1 MIYTKRIESIDGV
14 LNRTLVA
21 QEIVKELG
29 SIGAISST
37 NSDLVEAISTYVQ
50 NFLVSTFS
58 LVELMSVEA
67 RDIVCRV
74 YDEVVTDFAES
85 HTELS
90 DKYGVDTIKDF
101 FTENTYN
108 LTDLFEMV
116 FVNCEDTEH
125 DFCDYVGYYVG
136 NEDDEEDDTQ
146 SKGNDFDFNVQI
158 SFEINCDESD
168 DADFVETELNKRI
181 GKNAAYKWRAAKISA
196 FACIYNNVKY
206 MGVMTLKIHGNSTY
220 TEETIKS
227 AIYNRL
233 GANAKRLAWN
243 EFVIIDLHFIY

>member
-21 QEIVKELG
+21 EQITKELV

-37 NSDLVEAISTYVQ
+37 NADLVEAISTYVQ

-67 RDIVCRV
+67 NDIVCRV
-74 YDEVVTDFAES
+74 YDEVVTDFAKS

-90 DKYGVDTIKDF
+90 EMYGVETIKDF

-116 FVNCEDTEH
+116 FVKCEDTEK

-136 NEDDEEDDTQ
+136 NENDEENDSQ
-146 SKGNDFDFNVQI
+146 SEDNDFVFNVQV

-181 GKNAAYKWRAAKISA
+181 GKYAAYKWRAAKISA
-196 FACIYNNVKY
+196 FASIYNNVKY
-206 MGVMTLKIHGNSTY
+206 MGVMTIKIHGNSTY
-220 TEETIKS
+220 TEKTIKS

-243 EFVIIDLHFIY
+243 EFVITDLHFIY